1 MRNALAAEAPSTYV
15 RAMIEDPVGVT
26 PALWET
32 MAELGWLGVLVP
44 ESAGGL
50 GLGLVDV
57 VVLQEEMGKLPFP
70 GPVGVLG
77 GGRHPGGAS
86 GSASTTCSRIWPRDV
101 GGARW
106 RWRSPATGTR
116 WAR

>member
-1 MRNALAAEAPSTYV
+1 MDFTFSSEQEDFRAAVRSALASEAPSAFV
-15 RAMIEDPVGVT
+15 RAMIDDPLGGT

-32 MAELGWLGVLVP
+32 MAELGWWGVLGP

-70 GPVGVLG
+70 GPFASSAIAVTLAAVRLGIDEVLE
-77 GGRHPGGAS
+77 
-86 GSASTTCSRIWPRDV
+86 DL
-101 GGARW
+101 
-106 RWRSPATGTR
+106 ATG
-116 WAR
+116 